1 MNGLEADGIPPL
13 KSLIA
18 FQMVA
23 RCGSFSDAA
32 TLLGLTQSGISRR
45 ILRLE
50 EDVGVELFERSPTGV
65 VLTRIGA
72 EYAQEVAVALD
83 VLTNLG
89 DRSLKR
95 QAQGRLTLSCS
106 RAVGELWLVPRLA
119 ALSAEFPSL
128 ELTLR
133 VDDNSAPRRGDEYD
147 LAIAFLP
154 NPLPERTLGQL
165 GPEEMVPVMA
175 PTLPPLAEQS
185 QPVILAIEETLK
197 EWTDWGNWLS
207 DSGVTLPEAAR
218 RWKLS
223 DYGMAIRAARNGLG
237 VAMGWTWLI
246 REDLASGR
254 LVPAHP
260 HVLAGRGAYYLLRP
274 AERHMRQVARRV
286 ADWLLASNG

>member
-1 MNGLEADGIPPL
+1 METDGIPPL

-23 RCGSFSDAA
+23 RCASFSDAA
-32 TLLGLTQSGISRR
+32 TMLGLTQSGISRR

-50 EDVGVELFERSPTGV
+50 EDVGVELFERTASGV

-72 EYAQEVAVALD
+72 EYAQEVAAALD

-95 QAQGRLTLSCS
+95 QAQGRLTISCS

-119 ALSAEFPSL
+119 GLSAEFPNL
-128 ELTLR
+128 ELKLR
-133 VDDNSAPRRGDEYD
+133 VDDSSAQRRGDEYD
-147 LAIAFLP
+147 LAIGFLST
-154 NPLPERTLGQL
+154 PLPDRTLGQL
-165 GPEEMVPVMA
+165 GHEEMVPVMA
-175 PTLPPLAEQS
+175 PTLKPLLQQQ

-207 DSGVTLPEAAR
+207 DAGVALPQNVR

-223 DYGMAIRAARNGLG
+223 DYDMAIRAARDGLG

-246 REDLASGR
+246 RDDLASGK
-254 LVPAHP
+254 LIPAHP
-260 HVLAGRGAYYLLRP
+260 HVLLGRGGYYLLRP
-274 AERHMRQVARRV
+274 AERHMRQLARRV
-286 ADWLLASNG
+286 ADWLLASNH

>member
-1 MNGLEADGIPPL
+1 METDGIPPL

-32 TLLGLTQSGISRR
+32 AVLGLTQSGISRR

-50 EDVGVELFERSPTGV
+50 EDVGVELFERTASGV

-72 EYAQEVAVALD
+72 EYAQEVAAALD

-106 RAVGELWLVPRLA
+106 RAVGELWLVPRLS
-119 ALSAEFPSL
+119 ALSAEFPNL
-128 ELTLR
+128 ELKLR
-133 VDDNSAPRRGDEYD
+133 VDDNSVLRRGDDYD

-154 NPLPERTLGQL
+154 SPLPDRTLGQL
-165 GPEEMVPVMA
+165 GREEMVPVIA
-175 PTLPPLAEQS
+175 PTLEPLARQT

-207 DSGVTLPEAAR
+207 EAGVTLPETVR

-223 DYGMAIRAARNGLG
+223 DYDMAIRAARDGLG

-246 REDLASGR
+246 RDELAAGR
-254 LVPAHP
+254 LVQAHP
-260 HVLAGRGAYYLLRP
+260 HVLLGRGGYYLLRP
-274 AERHMRQVARRV
+274 AERHMRQLARRV
-286 ADWLLASNG
+286 ADWLIASNR

>member
-1 MNGLEADGIPPL
+1 METDGIPPL

-32 TLLGLTQSGISRR
+32 AVLGLTQSGISRR

-50 EDVGVELFERSPTGV
+50 EDVGVELFERSASGV
-65 VLTRIGA
+65 VLTRFGA
-72 EYAQEVAVALD
+72 EYALEVAAALD
-83 VLTNLG
+83 VLGNLG

-106 RAVGELWLVPRLA
+106 RAVGELWLVPRLS
-119 ALSAEFPSL
+119 ALSAEFPDL
-128 ELTLR
+128 ELKLR
-133 VDDNSAPRRGDEYD
+133 VDDNSVLRRGDDYD

-154 NPLPERTLGQL
+154 SPLPDRTLGQL
-165 GPEEMVPVMA
+165 GREEMVPVMA
-175 PTLPPLAEQS
+175 PALEPLVRQA

-207 DSGVTLPEAAR
+207 EAGVTLPETVR

-223 DYGMAIRAARNGLG
+223 DYDMAVRAAREGLG
-237 VAMGWTWLI
+237 VAMGWSWLI
-246 REDLASGR
+246 CDDLAAGR
-254 LVPAHP
+254 LVQAHP
-260 HVLAGRGAYYLLRP
+260 HVMTGRGGYYLLRP
-274 AERHMRQVARRV
+274 AERHMRQLARRV
-286 ADWLLASNG
+286 ADWLLASNL

>member
-1 MNGLEADGIPPL
+1 METDGIPPL

-23 RCGSFSDAA
+23 RCASFSDAA
-32 TLLGLTQSGISRR
+32 TMLGLTQSGISRR

-50 EDVGVELFERSPTGV
+50 EDVGVELFERTASGV

-72 EYAQEVAVALD
+72 EYAQEVAAALD

-95 QAQGRLTLSCS
+95 QAQGRLTISCS

-119 ALSAEFPSL
+119 GLSAEFPNL
-128 ELTLR
+128 ELKLR
-133 VDDNSAPRRGDEYD
+133 VDDSSAQRRGDEYD
-147 LAIAFLP
+147 LAIGFLST
-154 NPLPERTLGQL
+154 PLPDRTLGQL
-165 GPEEMVPVMA
+165 GHEEMVPVMA
-175 PTLPPLAEQS
+175 PMLKPLLQQQ

-207 DSGVTLPEAAR
+207 DAGVALPQNVR

-223 DYGMAIRAARNGLG
+223 DYDMAIRAARDGLG

-246 REDLASGR
+246 RDDLASGK
-254 LVPAHP
+254 LIPAHP
-260 HVLAGRGAYYLLRP
+260 HVLLGRGGYYLLRP
-274 AERHMRQVARRV
+274 AERHMRQLARRV
-286 ADWLLASNG
+286 ADWLLASNR